1 MSLKGFLLLNN
12 FHPLGRNGQPIDVA
26 EAILYLASDKASF
39 ITGVVLPIRWW
50 SNSKVEIICL
60 FETSPLL

>member
-1 MSLKGFLLLNN
+1 LLNN

-39 ITGVVLPIRWW
+39 ITGVVLPIDGGVTAR
-50 SNSKVEIICL
+50 L
-60 FETSPLL
+60 R

>member
-39 ITGVVLPIRWW
+39 ITGVVLPIDGGVTAR
-50 SNSKVEIICL
+50 L
-60 FETSPLL
+60 R